1 MEIITADRLSFRYPD
16 EAEDSLHELSFTVKE
31 GEFVVLCGPSGC
43 GKTTLLRHLKREL
56 TPVGTGSG
64 SVRYR
69 GLPLG
74 EWSPQ
79 VAAAEIGMVFQNP
92 EAQIVMD
99 TVWHELAF
107 SMENLGYPL
116 SVMRSRLAEIA
127 GLFGLEP
134 LLYKP
139 VHELSGGQKQL
150 LNLASVLV
158 LQPKVLLLDEPTS
171 QLDPIAAREFIQM
184 LHRLNEEMSVTVI
197 ISEHRLEEVLP
208 LADRVLMLEDGK
220 LKAEGTPREIAV
232 KLGGEAAAPS
242 DLAYLPAATRIY
254 LGLTAEAALES
265 ATSIPL
271 TVREGKQWL
280 QREWHTDGEGGSA
293 RPSVEHH
300 AAALEAGDS
309 QRSSIPSGRPSAESV
324 LPEGILKARE
334 ITFRYDK
341 EGPEVLKKLSLSLF
355 RGELLAVLGGNGA
368 GKSTLLHL
376 LNGLV
381 KPQRGRIELAKG
393 SSTGYLAQN
402 PLLYFSQ
409 NTAREELRQM
419 AEYGGLSATEAQGEI
434 DGLLDIFELGALLDR
449 HPHDLSGGQ
458 QQKLAL
464 AMVMLL
470 RPDILLLDEPT
481 KGLDPAAKEKLANL
495 LLRLRELGKS
505 IIVVTHDVEF
515 AASYATRCA
524 LLFDGG
530 ITAEGPPESFFS
542 ANYFYTT
549 AVNRMVRDWLP
560 QALTVEEVTRQW
572 PAFVSRS

>member
-16 EAEDSLHELSFTVKE
+16 EARDSLHELSFTVRE

-64 SVRYR
+64 TVCYR

-74 EWSPQ
+74 EWSPEI
-79 VAAAEIGMVFQNP
+79 AAAEIGMVFQNP

-184 LHRLNEEMSVTVI
+184 LRRLNEEMSVTVI

-232 KLGGEAAAPS
+232 KLGGGAASPS
-242 DLAYLPAATRIY
+242 DLAYFPAATRVY
-254 LGLTAEAALES
+254 LGLTAEAALEG
-265 ATSIPL
+265 AGPIPL

-280 QREWHTDGEGGSA
+280 QREWRTDREGEGA
-293 RPSVEHH
+293 RPSAEHH
-300 AAALEAGDS
+300 SAAKEAGGS
-309 QRSSIPSGRPSAESV
+309 QRSSIPSDRPSEESV
-324 LPEGILKARE
+324 LAEEILKARE
-334 ITFRYDK
+334 ITFRYEK

-355 RGELLAVLGGNGA
+355 RGELLAILGGNGA

-376 LNGLV
+376 LNGLA
-381 KPQRGRIELAKG
+381 KPQRGRIDLAKG

-409 NTAREELRQM
+409 DTARAELRQM
-419 AEYGGLSATEAQGEI
+419 AEYGGLSATEAQEEI
-434 DGLLDIFELGALLDR
+434 DGLLDIFELGELLER

-464 AMVMLL
+464 GMVLLL

-481 KGLDPAAKEKLANL
+481 KGLDPAAKEKLASL
-495 LLRLRELGKS
+495 LLHLRELGKS

-530 ITAEGPPESFFS
+530 ITAEGPPETFFS

-572 PAFVSRS
+572 PAFASRS

>member
-16 EAEDSLHELSFTVKE
+16 EARDSLHELSFTVRE

-64 SVRYR
+64 TVCYR

-74 EWSPQ
+74 EWSPEI
-79 VAAAEIGMVFQNP
+79 AAAEIGMVFQNP

-116 SVMRSRLAEIA
+116 PVMRSRLAEIA

-184 LHRLNEEMSVTVI
+184 LRRLNEEMSVTVI

-220 LKAEGTPREIAV
+220 LKAEGTAREIAV
-232 KLGGEAAAPS
+232 KLGGGTASPS
-242 DLAYLPAATRIY
+242 DLAYLPAATRVY
-254 LGLTAEAALES
+254 LGLTAETALEG
-265 ATSIPL
+265 ANSIPL

-280 QREWHTDGEGGSA
+280 QREWRTDREGEGA
-293 RPSVEHH
+293 RPSAEHDS
-300 AAALEAGDS
+300 AAIEAGGS
-309 QRSSIPSGRPSAESV
+309 QRSSIPSGRPSGESALAE
-324 LPEGILKARE
+324 EILKARE
-334 ITFRYDK
+334 ITFRYEK

-355 RGELLAVLGGNGA
+355 RGELLAILGGNGA

-376 LNGLV
+376 LNGLA
-381 KPQRGRIELAKG
+381 KPQRGRIDLAKG

-409 NTAREELRQM
+409 DTAREELRQM
-419 AEYGGLSATEAQGEI
+419 AEYGGLSATEAQEEI
-434 DGLLDIFELGALLDR
+434 DGLLDIFELGELLER

-464 AMVMLL
+464 AMVLLL

-481 KGLDPAAKEKLANL
+481 KGLDPAAKEKLASL
-495 LLRLRELGKS
+495 LLHLRELGKS

-530 ITAEGPPESFFS
+530 ITAEGPPERFFS